1 MFDHARG
8 DWEQAGYTIREH
20 TDSPTVS
27 PRLLDAIVIHYPGHD
42 HIAPTTFEHL
52 QRGQRYYVDKRGYS
66 LGYNAAVDQT
76 GELWQIRGLDYQNA
90 ANRGHNSSTVSVQI
104 IAGLNEPASPAAAER
119 VRQFVR
125 DMRRWANRQLQV
137 VGHRDLGATACPGDD
152 IYEQLLSGLFTP
164 SHDPEYDVK
173 LVDPPQRL
181 YDSRKQGGRFKT
193 GETRKIATGRRGAV
207 FVNITCV
214 GAVGSGFV
222 TAWGAGPQPDVSIL
236 NYVDG
241 VPNTIANSAWVP
253 VAGDGTIQ
261 VYTYGECDIIVDL
274 QAYGS

>member
-27 PRLLDAIVIHYPGHD
+27 PRLLDAIVIHYPGSERV
-42 HIAPTTFEHL
+42 APTTWEQL
-52 QRGQRYYVDKRGYS
+52 RNMQRYYVDQRGYS

-76 GELWQIRGLDYQNA
+76 GELWQVRGLDYQNA

-104 IAGLNEPASPAAAER
+104 IARIGEPASTAAAER

-137 VGHRDLGATACPGDD
+137 VGHRDLAATNCPGDV
-152 IYEQLLSGLFTP
+152 IYEQLLLGLFTP

-173 LVDPPQRL
+173 LVDPPQRI
-181 YDSRKQGGRFKT
+181 YDSRNHGGPWAA
-193 GETRKIATGRRGAV
+193 GETRKIPTGRRGGV
-207 FVNITCV
+207 FVNVTV
-214 GAVGSGFV
+214 VNAQRGGFC
-222 TAWGAGPQPDVSIL
+222 TAWAAGPMPDVSII
-236 NYVDG
+236 NYAQND
-241 VPNTIANSAWVP
+241 TISNSAWVP
-253 VAGDGTIQ
+253 VAGDGTMKL
-261 VYTYGECDIIVDL
+261 YTYGECDLIVDL
-274 QAYGS
+274 QAYGA